1 MKANKIVTQDS
12 EEFLEKYI
20 NNPSPTGFES
30 KGQQLWLD
38 YIKPYTPIYF
48 IDPKPSVN
56 ESSYQNLTIIR
67 EVASYGTDILI
78 DSCSK
83 YETPF
88 IVITGH
94 SSKMKT
100 IVEDVVVKYFNLN
113 VREMIGNKGCLI
125 IED

>member
-1 MKANKIVTQDS
+1 MKVKIDLHGLKHEQV
-12 EEFLEKYI
+12 
-20 NNPSPTGFES
+20 
-30 KGQQLWLD
+30 
-38 YIKPYTPIYF
+38 
-48 IDPKPSVN
+48 
-56 ESSYQNLTIIR
+56 
-67 EVASYGTDILI
+67 TDILI
-78 DSCSK
+78 DSCFK